1 MLNVYLIFPL
11 CILNLKCG
19 FSVFVD
25 FLSGFSVLPPNLV
38 RFCGFGNPSRPP
50 PHRWVCTI
58 KRKKLFVG
66 TVPTNKKLSVGT
78 VPTNKKLFVG
88 TVPVNKKLFVGTV
101 PTDNFLFIGTIF
113 KHDVLD
119 MISHSTNTVSAR
131 ECFFES

>member
-50 PHRWVCTI
+50 LKFHR
-58 KRKKLFVG
+58 KNNMFKFVTG
-66 TVPTNKKLSVGT
+66 
-78 VPTNKKLFVG
+78 
-88 TVPVNKKLFVGTV
+88 
-101 PTDNFLFIGTIF
+101 
-113 KHDVLD
+113 
-119 MISHSTNTVSAR
+119 AR
-131 ECFFES
+131 EFSLKIPMQ